1 MNFNS
6 FIKKLKNLFSNDDKE
21 AEQAIKQAIN
31 DQEQA
36 IKNKEEDTNGTDM
49 SPAPSQ
55 AQENIEEKIAE
66 LKDQV
71 NSLSEEPNSDNNKQI
86 KKKRKASSKKG
97 QKTKKPKNSH
107 INSDLSED
115 SSVKTELN
123 ELTELKPKKRG
134 RPAKDK
140 NTASS
145 KNNEETKKLDTTKD
159 KDANKKLKPARI
171 KKTDKVSTPSNDNDS
186 IEKIKID
193 EPTKK
198 RGRPKK
204 IAEQD
209 VKASAPVKKR
219 GRPKKESV
227 DFGETKSEVKE
238 DNSLLEKNKTKRSKK
253 TKQNAVKSNEAKET
267 PIKNEAKNT
276 KVNDTNSISVKRRGR
291 PKKIPSIDNIP
302 DAAVMGL
309 DFDEPVATVKEN
321 KTTIIQKKPGKKI
334 SPTASMEE
342 IIASGNETNSE
353 THETIYENNETMA
366 VKRKRGRPKK
376 K

>member
-31 DQEQA
+31 DQKQA
-36 IKNKEEDTNGTDM
+36 IKNQAENNNSADN

-55 AQENIEEKIAE
+55 TEENIEEKIAE
-66 LKDQV
+66 LKEQA
-71 NSLSEEPNSDNNKQI
+71 NSLSEESTADNDKQT
-86 KKKRKASSKKG
+86 KKRRRDSSKKG
-97 QKTKKPKNSH
+97 QKNKKSKNNH
-107 INSDLSED
+107 INSDPSDD
-115 SSVKTELN
+115 SHDRIELN

-140 NTASS
+140 NTAPS
-145 KNNEETKKLDTTKD
+145 KNNEETKKLDTTRGKD
-159 KDANKKLKPARI
+159 VNRKSKSTKT
-171 KKTDKVSTPSNDNDS
+171 KKTDKASTLSNDNDS
-186 IEKIKID
+186 IEEIKTN

-209 VKASAPVKKR
+209 IKASAPIKKR
-219 GRPKKESV
+219 GRPKKESA
-227 DFGETKSEVKE
+227 DFSETKLEVKE
-238 DNSLLEKNKTKRSKK
+238 DNSLLEKTKTKRPKK
-253 TKQNAVKSNEAKET
+253 TKQNAARSSET
-267 PIKNEAKNT
+267 KKAPIKNETKDV
-276 KVNDTNSISVKRRGR
+276 KVNDANSASVKRRGR
-291 PKKIPSIDNIP
+291 PKETPSIDNIP

-309 DFDEPVATVKEN
+309 DFDEPVATVKES
-321 KTTIIQKKPGKKI
+321 KVTIVQKKPSRKI

-342 IIASGNETNSE
+342 IIASGNETNNE
-353 THETIYENNETMA
+353 THETIYENNETIA
-366 VKRKRGRPKK
+366 IKRKRGRPKK